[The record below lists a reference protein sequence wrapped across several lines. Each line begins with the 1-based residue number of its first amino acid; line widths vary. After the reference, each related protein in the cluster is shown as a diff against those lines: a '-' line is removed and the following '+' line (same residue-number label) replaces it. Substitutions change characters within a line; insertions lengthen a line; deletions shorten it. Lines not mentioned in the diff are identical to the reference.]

1 MADNKSYLDRLKKKL
16 GLTGALLLAGA
27 TLSPNTANAAEVTDT
42 KNKIELTATPKDYIV
57 VDTATI
63 EGVLTAQNEKEAQ
76 KLLKHYVTKYAKDKE
91 ILPSRLEKI
100 LKEFSGQEYLLLET
114 IKNDMKPHKHTI
126 RPFAD
131 LGDNTKDTF
140 IKPGPKKM
148 PFDSFRFVVYSGGSE
163 KSINIDYL
171 RTIVNA
177 KDVFEKSGL
186 NLLNP
191 LPSEKKLFSD
201 EGLLDMLKNRVN
213 GDNYGVDM
221 QVNRETG
228 RLNGVST
235 IRKFDGEKSEIIA
248 HLKYDNGK
256 FIGGD
261 VNGKPIRAFDA
272 SKQMATQKAL
282 NELQQS
288 L

>member
-27 TLSPNTANAAEVTDT
+27 TLSPNTANAEEVTDT
-42 KNKIELTATPKDYIV
+42 KNKIELTTTPKDYIV
-57 VDTATI
+57 VDTATM

-76 KLLKHYVTKYAKDKE
+76 KLLNHYARKYVKDKE

-131 LGDNTKDTF
+131 LGDNTKYTF

-148 PFDSFRFVVYSGGSE
+148 PFDSFRFFVGGE
-163 KSINIDYL
+163 EEINIDYL

-221 QVNRETG
+221 QVNKETG

-248 HLKYDNGK
+248 NLKYDNGK